1 MAAVSDITSQ
11 LSTLQSAITTVGT
24 KVDALIAA
32 GATGT
37 PVATQADL
45 DTISAGLASAQAALD
60 AINAK

>member
-32 GATGT
+32 GAAGT

-45 DTISAGLASAQAALD
+45 DKIGRAHV
-60 AINAK
+60 